1 MEKTFERDLPDEVRF
16 LEPFDPFALGIQGN
30 ADMPTAQ
37 IELLQKFLA
46 QNGGRLSQ
54 RAQTREF
61 AALTQAEA
69 ERVER
74 LYAETFGEG

>member
-1 MEKTFERDLPDEVRF
+1 
-16 LEPFDPFALGIQGN
+16 
-30 ADMPTAQ
+30 MPTAQ